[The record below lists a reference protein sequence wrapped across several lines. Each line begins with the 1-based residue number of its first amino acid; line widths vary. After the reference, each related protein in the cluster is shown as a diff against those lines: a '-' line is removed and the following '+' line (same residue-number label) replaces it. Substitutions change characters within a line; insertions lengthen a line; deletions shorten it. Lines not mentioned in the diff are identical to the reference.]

1 MNLLLLGYT
10 DDISQN
16 TALFQIVTLDRL
28 IYLELIMIIMQNES
42 WDHHVSTT
50 SPSMWSDIICKQCV
64 YEHTCIIF
72 ITTHS
77 KAMYALYLCIVL
89 KAQWDYML
97 IKPTIIK

>member
-42 WDHHVSTT
+42 
-50 SPSMWSDIICKQCV
+50 
-64 YEHTCIIF
+64 
-72 ITTHS
+72 
-77 KAMYALYLCIVL
+77 
-89 KAQWDYML
+89 
-97 IKPTIIK
+97 